1 MNHTDLSVTM
11 AEREHFE
18 YLHWKKEREQIDLER
33 LARHKNSKGEW
44 RRAWDVEKTEN
55 MFDLLTV
62 DAISDGFCGKRGGY
76 GGRKSQNRQFV
87 AEKKGAGKQGLTSNE
102 MIPKTVP
109 AICSKAKGRD
119 RLTGRAQRWDSKERD
134 DASYMMEECF
144 TLESLDCQE
153 NVVLTPPVTNAE
165 IHPHSDQ
172 TYKEGN
178 IYTAENLESPGQKR
192 SPGNDEETA
201 SDYLNRSVG
210 VVQDAGEVF
219 KGKVVTSSET
229 STEKAA
235 LGGSGEGRLLRN
247 KLNILIH
254 EKQMVKEAVGT
265 DIPAEGIEMAE
276 YLSLLKRGREL
287 VSFANQNANLAQ
299 LVKEDK
305 AEETCD
311 KDRVCCTKK
320 QVSSKLC

>member
-1 MNHTDLSVTM
+1 
-11 AEREHFE
+11 
-18 YLHWKKEREQIDLER
+18 
-33 LARHKNSKGEW
+33 
-44 RRAWDVEKTEN
+44 
-55 MFDLLTV
+55 MFCLV
-62 DAISDGFCGKRGGY
+62 GGY

-87 AEKKGAGKQGLTSNE
+87 AEKKEGRPCAENCGMPKECDVFQIEDNVAQIQCAGKQGLTSNE

-134 DASYMMEECF
+134 DASYMVEECF
-144 TLESLDCQE
+144 TPESLDCQE

-320 QVSSKLC
+320 QVNCC